1 MLLVAQIRAARS
13 LIGWTAQ
20 DLAKASKVGI
30 TTIRKIEVQKGVAK
44 AQERTIEDIRRAF
57 ESAGIEFI
65 GTPED
70 NPGVRLKTTR

>member
-30 TTIRKIEVQKGVAK
+30 TTIRKIEVQKGVAR

-57 ESAGIEFI
+57 EAAGIEFL
-65 GTPED
+65 GTPE
-70 NPGVRLKTTR
+70 NGAGVRFKPK